1 VLSSAL
7 LLVWYP
13 YSPPPCMTQR
23 DAKLDTEA
31 ILSVLSDA
39 VNTLPPREVPQFT
52 ALTQPLTALAQRW
65 AKGAAGVNR
74 DGLVD
79 LLRRFLA
86 VESHFG
92 GAGRERRFDDV
103 VFELRQGGGG

>member
-1 VLSSAL
+1 V
-7 LLVWYP
+7 
-13 YSPPPCMTQR
+13 T
-23 DAKLDTEA
+23 
-31 ILSVLSDA
+31 
-39 VNTLPPREVPQFT
+39 TLPPREVPQFT
-52 ALTQPLTALAQRW
+52 ALTQPLTDLAHRW

-92 GAGRERRFDDV
+92 GGGRERRFDDV
-103 VFELRQGGGG
+103 VFELRQGGGGCVCVVG

>member
-1 VLSSAL
+1 
-7 LLVWYP
+7 
-13 YSPPPCMTQR
+13 MTQR